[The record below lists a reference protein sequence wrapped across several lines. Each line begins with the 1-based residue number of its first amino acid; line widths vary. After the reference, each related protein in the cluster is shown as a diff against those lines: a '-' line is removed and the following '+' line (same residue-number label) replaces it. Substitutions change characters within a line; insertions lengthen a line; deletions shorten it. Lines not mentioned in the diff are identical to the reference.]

1 MPTSISQNAPP
12 PPPLSAV
19 STLISSTSI
28 NQTTDPVFSAT
39 LQTLHNLQHQHLWTS
54 LQIHRLTFSSSSAN
68 NNEEPKPES
77 ESKPEP
83 SPETSPAAFVI
94 SGIPPHRIYT
104 HPDEQLFMLER
115 GLRDDDI
122 DAERTFVIPTVQ
134 GQSWSLRRM
143 AAVFDS
149 LPKINEELG
158 SLAAASASASAEN
171 GEEAITDDID
181 DDKEEKIRGYLEYRK
196 KARETGQWGG
206 KRLLLGMVD
215 RGMGGEGTVVYY
227 VVQEGAVKPR
237 QN

>member
-1 MPTSISQNAPP
+1 
-12 PPPLSAV
+12 
-19 STLISSTSI
+19 
-28 NQTTDPVFSAT
+28 
-39 LQTLHNLQHQHLWTS
+39 
-54 LQIHRLTFSSSSAN
+54 
-68 NNEEPKPES
+68 
-77 ESKPEP
+77 
-83 SPETSPAAFVI
+83 
-94 SGIPPHRIYT
+94 
-104 HPDEQLFMLER
+104 MLER
-115 GLRDDDI
+115 GLRDEDI

-158 SLAAASASASAEN
+158 SLAAAAAAAVRDGD
-171 GEEAITDDID
+171 GEDVVGDNNDEDEKEA
-181 DDKEEKIRGYLEYRK
+181 KIRGYLEYRK

>member
-1 MPTSISQNAPP
+1 
-12 PPPLSAV
+12 
-19 STLISSTSI
+19 
-28 NQTTDPVFSAT
+28 
-39 LQTLHNLQHQHLWTS
+39 
-54 LQIHRLTFSSSSAN
+54 
-68 NNEEPKPES
+68 
-77 ESKPEP
+77 
-83 SPETSPAAFVI
+83 
-94 SGIPPHRIYT
+94 
-104 HPDEQLFMLER
+104 MLER

-158 SLAAASASASAEN
+158 SLAVVEN
-171 GEEAITDDID
+171 REDAVADNDNDID
-181 DDKEEKIRGYLEYRK
+181 DQKEAKIRGYLEYRR

>member
-1 MPTSISQNAPP
+1 
-12 PPPLSAV
+12 
-19 STLISSTSI
+19 
-28 NQTTDPVFSAT
+28 
-39 LQTLHNLQHQHLWTS
+39 
-54 LQIHRLTFSSSSAN
+54 
-68 NNEEPKPES
+68 
-77 ESKPEP
+77 
-83 SPETSPAAFVI
+83 
-94 SGIPPHRIYT
+94 
-104 HPDEQLFMLER
+104 MLER

>member
-1 MPTSISQNAPP
+1 
-12 PPPLSAV
+12 
-19 STLISSTSI
+19 
-28 NQTTDPVFSAT
+28 
-39 LQTLHNLQHQHLWTS
+39 
-54 LQIHRLTFSSSSAN
+54 
-68 NNEEPKPES
+68 
-77 ESKPEP
+77 
-83 SPETSPAAFVI
+83 
-94 SGIPPHRIYT
+94 
-104 HPDEQLFMLER
+104 MLER

-158 SLAAASASASAEN
+158 SLAVAEN
-171 GEEAITDDID
+171 REDAVADNDNDID
-181 DDKEEKIRGYLEYRK
+181 DEKEAKIRGYLEYRR